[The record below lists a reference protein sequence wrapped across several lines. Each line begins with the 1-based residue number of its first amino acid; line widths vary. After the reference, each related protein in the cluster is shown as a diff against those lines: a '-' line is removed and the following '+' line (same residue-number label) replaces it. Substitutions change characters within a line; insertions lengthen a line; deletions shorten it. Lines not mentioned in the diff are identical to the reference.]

1 MARKDAALAMRADR
15 VGDSWQALSMTISYA
30 DFAENISQH
39 LAESGK
45 HAVGIRAVR
54 SAELKKDLS
63 AFVSPAQASWLEATG
78 WKAKPGSHALLP
90 GENGVAG
97 VILAL
102 GDEEPGPA
110 AALQLGSLAAGLPEG
125 AYALND
131 FPGAPD
137 DAVLAWL
144 MGAYSFRRYLT
155 DEPRKVRKLILPKG
169 ADRAAAA
176 AKAQAIWFAREL
188 INLPAND
195 LGPSDL
201 TAALVSL
208 GGAFKAEV
216 KTIEGD
222 ALLEKNFPLVHAV
235 GRASTREPCL
245 GSLVW
250 GDKKHPKV
258 TLVGKGICF
267 DTGGLDIKPSQS
279 MALMKKDMGGAAAA
293 MALGAMIMAAK
304 LPVRLRI
311 LVPAAD
317 NAISGNA
324 FRPGDILKSRA
335 GLTVEIG
342 NTDAEGRLVLADALA
357 AADEESPDLLI
368 DIATLTGAA
377 RVALGPDL
385 PPFYTDDEALAS
397 NLYAAGLHVGDPVWR
412 LPLWKPY
419 DRDLKSKVADVNHI
433 SNSPFA
439 GSITAALFLKRFV
452 KNARRY
458 IHVDIYGWVNSSVP
472 GKPAGGEP
480 QGARAL
486 FEVIRNDF
494 ARQAA

>member
-1 MARKDAALAMRADR
+1 
-15 VGDSWQALSMTISYA
+15 MTLSYA
-30 DFAENISQH
+30 DFADTISQH

-45 HAVGIRAVR
+45 DAIEVRTAR
-54 SAELKKDLS
+54 SADLKKDLS
-63 AFVSPAQASWLEATG
+63 AFVSPAQAAWLEATG
-78 WKAKPGSHALLP
+78 WKAKPGAHALLP
-90 GENGVAG
+90 GENGLAG

-102 GDEEPGPA
+102 GDGEPRPA
-110 AALQLGSLAAGLPEG
+110 AALHLGSLAAALPEG
-125 AYALND
+125 VYALSD

-144 MGAYSFRRYLT
+144 MGAYSFRRYFT
-155 DEPRKVRKLILPKG
+155 DEPRKIRKLVLPKG
-169 ADRAAAA
+169 ADRAAAL

-201 TAALVSL
+201 IAALASL
-208 GGAFKAEV
+208 GRAFKAEIT
-216 KTIEGD
+216 TIKGD

-357 AADEESPDLLI
+357 AADEEHPDLLI

-385 PPFYTDDEALAS
+385 PPFYTDDDALAA
-397 NLYAAGLHVGDPVWR
+397 NLHAAGLHVGDPVWR
-412 LPLWKPY
+412 LPFWMPY

-452 KNARRY
+452 KNAKRY
-458 IHVDIYGWVNSSVP
+458 VHVDIYGWTPRAVP

-494 ARQAA
+494 ARQAP